1 MIKEE
6 FKKSFLSYLDRNRK
20 YFPFKNKDLS
30 IFLAGYT
37 SRKDELLLPKEQYD
51 DKSLEELCNNLVG
64 MENIKEQLQQL
75 NKLFMLKK
83 KLSKLGIEISNLNLH
98 MMFLGNPRYR

>member
-1 MIKEE
+1 
-6 FKKSFLSYLDRNRK
+6 
-20 YFPFKNKDLS
+20 
-30 IFLAGYT
+30 
-37 SRKDELLLPKEQYD
+37 
-51 DKSLEELCNNLVG
+51 